1 MIQEELQKLEKLAIL
16 ASKKIAELAEE
27 NQALKSSLVQI
38 NHSLA
43 EKEQE
48 IEHFKN
54 KIKISNIVENRPV
67 SPGDSTEMSDLI
79 NNYIQ
84 EIDQLITYLSDWYG
98 DISHQA

>member
-1 MIQEELQKLEKLAIL
+1 MIQEELLKLEKLAL
-16 ASKKIAELAEE
+16 QASKKLSELTEE
-27 NQALKSSLVQI
+27 NQQLKQSLVEANQ
-38 NHSLA
+38 SLT
-43 EKEQE
+43 EKEQQ

-84 EIDQLITYLSDWYG
+84 EIDHLITYLSD
-98 DISHQA
+98 

>member
-1 MIQEELQKLEKLAIL
+1 MIQEELQKLEKLAIN
-16 ASKKIAELAEE
+16 ASRRLSELAEE
-27 NQALKSSLVQI
+27 NEQLKMNLANATQ
-38 NHSLA
+38 SLA

-84 EIDQLITYLSDWYG
+84 EIDHLITYLSD
-98 DISHQA
+98 